1 MTDIIIAGIGQT
13 PVGEHWDESLRS
25 LAVQAIQA
33 AIKDSGG
40 LKPQALYVGNILA
53 ANLSRQAHLG
63 ALLADYA
70 GLRFDDAQHT
80 AGIEAETVEAGGA
93 SGGAALRQGY
103 LAVASGLVDVA
114 LVVGVEKFTDV
125 IGPDLEAALATLTD
139 ADYES
144 IHGLTLTA
152 QAALLARR
160 YMHENHVPADGL
172 AGFPLTAHANGA
184 GNKNAMY
191 RKAIALDV
199 YQKAEPI
206 CDPLNIF
213 DVAPNADGAAAL
225 VLTRRELLPKDFP
238 HPVVRLAASTIAS
251 DTLALA
257 ERSDPL
263 WFAAAQASVEQAFQ
277 KAGITREQVDL
288 FEYYDAF
295 SIFAALSLEAAGFAK
310 RGQGWKLA
318 GDGFIAL
325 TGQLPCA
332 TLGGLKARGNPGG
345 ATGVYQA
352 VEAAAQ
358 LRGQAG
364 ANQIAGARYALIQCL
379 GGPASIAVTHILEK
393 IGD

>member
-33 AIKDSGG
+33 AIMDSGG
-40 LKPQALYVGNILA
+40 LKPQALYVGNMLA
-53 ANLSRQAHLG
+53 ASLSRQAHLG

-103 LAVASGLVDVA
+103 LAVASGMVDVA

-144 IHGLTLTA
+144 VHGLTLTA

-191 RKAIALDV
+191 RKAIALDT
-199 YQKAEPI
+199 YQKAEPVSE
-206 CDPLNIF
+206 PLNIF

-225 VLTRRELLPKDFP
+225 VLTQRELLPKDFP

-257 ERSDPL
+257 ERSDSL
-263 WFAAAQASVEQAFQ
+263 WFAAAQASAEQAFQ
-277 KAGITREQVDL
+277 KAGITRAQVDL

-318 GDGFIAL
+318 GDGSIAL

-345 ATGVYQA
+345 ATGVYQV

-358 LRGQAG
+358 LRDQAG

-379 GGPASIAVTHILEK
+379 GGPASIAVTHILESMA
-393 IGD
+393 